1 LVVISITPPLLNKDI
16 EAIPLYYVC
25 SFGEI
30 FIALK
35 LIGKGLEMSGILNK
49 TKYYDSYLSYEAIS
63 KLSQIE
69 LVHFNDLMP
78 ISETII
84 QYFNENIS
92 KSADDELLLLSPTG
106 DNLKI
111 THSLPVAFGLQL
123 TKISGRKITEKLKT
137 LLNKN
142 HLCKKLNAL
151 RDVYKE
157 VYFFVRSNSEYVT
170 DITLS
175 NFQKRN
181 EFYNNAFKNNL
192 LLSSSGSLSSL
203 KNHVHSKKAQHL
215 EFENTIKELEIL
227 SRKTGKHWLSAT
239 ITCPSNFH
247 INPINKARSWDKK
260 STPLDANDFQNT
272 IWENTLRK
280 LSKLNIAPFGFW
292 VKEANKSGAIH
303 RHLLIYATE
312 EELDT
317 TKRWLTHYTKSAFKK
332 LKAYFTKKSIH
343 IEISSCTN
351 SNELSKKTNYLFK
364 TFNSK
369 SKQVTPKEAEKIA
382 AHAHKYNYRRFGFI
396 GLQNILGNWRLL
408 KQFVDSK
415 IKFRIPKQ
423 LKTLLNFAKKNEFHK
438 FLSNPLKNYIT
449 KVVDSKSYQ
458 RDKVVGLSF
467 GGKEFIFKQRYL
479 DLYEQLINY
488 LSLKLFCMIKTKP
501 ISNS

>member
-1 LVVISITPPLLNKDI
+1 
-16 EAIPLYYVC
+16 
-25 SFGEI
+25 
-30 FIALK
+30 
-35 LIGKGLEMSGILNK
+35 MSRILNK

-63 KLSQIE
+63 KLSPIE

-92 KSADDELLLLSPTG
+92 KSEDDELLLLSPTD

-111 THSLPVAFGLQL
+111 TLNLPVAFGLQL
-123 TKISGRKITEKLKT
+123 SRISGRKITAKLKT

-175 NFQKRN
+175 KFQIKN
-181 EFYNNAFKNNL
+181 KLYDNAIKNNV

-215 EFENTIKELEIL
+215 EFKNTIKELEIL

-239 ITCPSNFH
+239 ITCPSIFH
-247 INPINKARSWDKK
+247 INPINKANSWDKK

-272 IWENTLRK
+272 VWENTLRK
-280 LSKLNIAPFGFW
+280 LSKLNIAPYGFW

-303 RHLLIYATE
+303 RHLLIYASE
-312 EELDT
+312 EELEIT
-317 TKRWLTHYTKSAFKK
+317 NKWLTHYTKSAFKK
-332 LKAYFTKKSIH
+332 LKASFNKNSIK
-343 IEISSCTN
+343 IKNSSSTN
-351 SNELSKKTNYLFK
+351 STELSKETNYLFK

-369 SKQVTPKEAEKIA
+369 STKITSKEAEKIA
-382 AHAHKYNYRRFGFI
+382 AHANKYNYRRFGFI
-396 GLQNILGNWRLL
+396 GLQNSLGNWRLL
-408 KQFVDSK
+408 KQFVNSK
-415 IKFRIPKQ
+415 VNIRTPKH
-423 LKTLLNFAKKNEFHK
+423 LKTLLNFARKNEFHK
-438 FLSNPLKNYIT
+438 FLSTPLKDNL
-449 KVVDSKSYQ
+449 SKIINKNSYQ
-458 RDKVVGLSF
+458 KDKVVGFSF
-467 GGKEFIFKQRYL
+467 GSKEFIFKQRYS

-488 LSLKLFCMIKTKP
+488 LSLNLFCMIKNKP
-501 ISNS
+501 ICNR